1 MGNSIVRETHD
12 FLQSLHSR
20 GAQPNMVASTF
31 RKGKTAARRS
41 RRGAL
46 VVEVSPWNDYVDELP
61 SSVEVDED
69 ANTNNINHM
78 GRLAPIW
85 IAAPTNNANQQNRNA
100 VLTPTNLMA
109 HASWKHFGNMGKSLG
124 FYYSLTSSSFYFGQ
138 FHSSSF
144 VFHCSR
150 VDSSSRVHY

>member
-1 MGNSIVRETHD
+1 MAFDTRFIDTTEGTHMGNNIVRESHD

-46 VVEVSPWNDYVDELP
+46 VVEVSPWNEYVEEL
-61 SSVEVDED
+61 SSSSLVVDDSED
-69 ANTNNINHM
+69 ANTTNISHM

-100 VLTPTNLMA
+100 VLTPTNLLA
-109 HASWKHFGNMGKSLG
+109 SASWKHFGTMGKSLA
-124 FYYSLTSSSFYFGQ
+124 FYF
-138 FHSSSF
+138 
-144 VFHCSR
+144 
-150 VDSSSRVHY
+150 YLT